1 MKLSEYSNAEVE
13 REYKTR
19 QYFRKEVTQLK
30 SDTDAILS
38 LLGKEYRVKL
48 YKILYENASHSD
60 YFKKALNYYV
70 TTDTS
75 EYDP

>member
-1 MKLSEYSNAEVE
+1 MKLSEYSNAEIE

-48 YKILYENASHSD
+48 YKILENASHSD

-70 TTDTS
+70 TADAS

>member
-1 MKLSEYSNAEVE
+1 MKLSEYSNAEIE

-38 LLGKEYRVKL
+38 LLGKEYLVKL
-48 YKILYENASHSD
+48 YKILENVSHSD

-70 TTDTS
+70 TIDAS